1 MRQFQNHSSDAL
13 MAQVALGSEI
23 KSSQA
28 SIAASWQRSS
38 SFGLN
43 PNDRPVE
50 AVLSVNDFQETQQ
63 KSEYISQFVQ
73 PELELLYNQIAGT
86 NFMVAYADPC
96 GVIMDVLLDDEF
108 RNSDAGRAVI
118 PGSIWTEQFRGTNA
132 LGLCLHTGKSQTV
145 AGPAHFFRKLGNVS
159 CFAAPIYGQ
168 DNEIVGLID
177 ATSDASS
184 RQPHTLALV
193 KLACKNVENRLFVD
207 QFRNSSIISFHARHE
222 YLSTTSTGLLAVDEY
237 GFIDGANTNAK
248 IMLNGLDL
256 SGKRHFR
263 DIFANSYA
271 SIAGRL
277 NSNEII
283 RIHDAM
289 GSAVFMV
296 LRDPPTKK
304 IVEINPKSS
313 VMAPK
318 SEEVS
323 PHSTSALAPPT
334 TTPQEF
340 IYVAEDIGLKNQLT
354 RVGRALKHNLPIFVE
369 GARGSGKKATVRHL
383 LRLHYPE
390 HDVIEL
396 KCSSLTLANHKELIS
411 GDDNHQAYSDT
422 TITNT
427 AKNASLDGKAISLC
441 LHNIEDLPLGVQRSL
456 FELLDEWQEYNLSIR
471 GSRLGGVFLSSKS
484 PLQDLQNRQDMDQE
498 FLESVLG
505 GNISLPNLQQRSDFN
520 RLSSELLREISP
532 KHSFAAATLEQLRAQ
547 EWPGNIRQLKKTL
560 RILVSNS
567 ETEVIRPDALASGF
581 SVLQRQITPCTMC
594 ANSSM
599 RAETCVLIQKT
610 LMDSGGNI
618 SLVSRRLGIS
628 RTTIY
633 KHIN

>member
-1 MRQFQNHSSDAL
+1 MRQFNKHSTDAL
-13 MAQVALGSEI
+13 MAQVALGAEI

-28 SIAASWQRSS
+28 SIAASWRRSS

-43 PNDRPVE
+43 PHGRPVE
-50 AVLSVNDFQETQQ
+50 AVLSENDFKETRQ

-96 GVIMDVLLDDEF
+96 GVIMDVLLDEEF
-108 RNSDAGRAVI
+108 SNSDAGRAVI

-145 AGPAHFFRKLGNVS
+145 AGHAHFFRKLGDVS

-271 SIAGRL
+271 SIANRL

-296 LRDPPTKK
+296 LKDPATKK

-313 VMAPK
+313 VTALK
-318 SEEVS
+318 SEEAF
-323 PHSTSALAPPT
+323 PHPVHALEPLKKPLE
-334 TTPQEF
+334 EF
-340 IYVAEDIGLKNQLT
+340 IYVAEDIGLKGQLS
-354 RVGRALKHNLPIFVE
+354 RAGRALNHNLPIFVE
-369 GARGSGKKATVRHL
+369 GARGSGKKTTVRHL
-383 LRLHYPE
+383 LRLHYPAQN
-390 HDVIEL
+390 VVEL
-396 KCSSLTLANHKELIS
+396 KCSSLTLENHKKLIF
-411 GDDNHQAYSDT
+411 GDDNQQGYSGST
-422 TITNT
+422 LSNT
-427 AKNASLDGKAISLC
+427 VKNDRANNKLVSLC
-441 LHNIEDLPLGVQRSL
+441 LHNIEDLALKVQRSL
-456 FELLDEWQEYNLSIR
+456 LELLDEWQECDPTTY
-471 GSRLGGVFLSSKS
+471 GSRLGAVLFSSKC
-484 PLQDLQNRQDMDQE
+484 PLKDLQNSQDIDQE

-505 GNISLPNLQQRSDFN
+505 ANISLPNLDQRTDFKK
-520 RLSSELLREISP
+520 LSSELLREISP
-532 KHSFAAATLEQLRAQ
+532 KHSLATVTLEQLRAQ

-560 RILVSNS
+560 RILVSNA
-567 ETEVIRPDALASGF
+567 ETEVIRPDVLESGF
-581 SVLQRQITPCTMC
+581 NVLHRQIIPCTMC

>member
-1 MRQFQNHSSDAL
+1 MKQFHNNSNDAL
-13 MAQVALGSEI
+13 MAQVALGTEI

-43 PNDRPVE
+43 PNGRPVE
-50 AVLSVNDFQETQQ
+50 AVLSETDFQETRQ

-96 GVIMDVLLDDEF
+96 GVIVDVLLDEEF
-108 RNSDAGRAVI
+108 SNSDAGRAVI

-132 LGLCLHTGKSQTV
+132 LGLCLHTGNSQTV
-145 AGPAHFFRKLGNVS
+145 AGGAHFFRKLGDVS

-168 DNEIVGLID
+168 NNEIVGLID

-248 IMLNGLDL
+248 IMLSGLDL

-271 SIAGRL
+271 SIANRL
-277 NSNEII
+277 ISNEII
-283 RIHDAM
+283 RIHDVM

-296 LRDPPTKK
+296 LKDPPTKK

-313 VMAPK
+313 VIALK
-318 SEEVS
+318 SEEMPPDPANVLEPMTKS
-323 PHSTSALAPPT
+323 PP
-334 TTPQEF
+334 EF
-340 IYVAEDIGLKNQLT
+340 IYVAEDIGVKNQLL

-383 LRLHYPE
+383 LRSHYPE
-390 HDVIEL
+390 QDVVEL
-396 KCSSLTLANHKELIS
+396 KCSSLTLENHKELIF
-411 GDDNHQAYSDT
+411 GADKQQAYWNPT
-422 TITNT
+422 LAKT
-427 AKNASLDGKAISLC
+427 AKNDGLNNKLISLC
-441 LHNIEDLPLGVQRSL
+441 LHNIEDLPLAVQRSL
-456 FELLDEWQEYNLSIR
+456 FELLDEWQECDR
-471 GSRLGGVFLSSKS
+471 ARCHSRLGAVFLSSKI
-484 PLQDLQNRQDMDQE
+484 PLQELRNHQDMNQE

-505 GNISLPNLQQRSDFN
+505 ASISLPNLDQRIDFKKMT
-520 RLSSELLREISP
+520 SELLKEISP
-532 KHSFAAATLEQLRAQ
+532 KHCLATVTLEQLKAQ

-560 RILVSNS
+560 RILVSNA
-567 ETEVIRPDALASGF
+567 ETEVIRPDALESGF
-581 SVLQRQITPCTMC
+581 NVLHRQITPCAMC

-599 RAETCVLIQKT
+599 RTETCVLIQKT

-618 SLVSRRLGIS
+618 SMVSRRLGIS

-633 KHIN
+633 KHID

>member
-1 MRQFQNHSSDAL
+1 MRQFRNHSNDAL
-13 MAQVALGSEI
+13 MTQVALGTEI

-43 PNDRPVE
+43 PHGRPVE
-50 AVLSVNDFQETQQ
+50 AVLSESDFQETRQ

-96 GVIMDVLLDDEF
+96 GVIMDVLLDEEF
-108 RNSDAGRAVI
+108 SNSDAGRAVI

-132 LGLCLHTGKSQTV
+132 LGLCLHTGQSQTV
-145 AGPAHFFRKLGNVS
+145 AGRAHFFRKLGDVS

-248 IMLNGLDL
+248 IMLSGLDL
-256 SGKRHFR
+256 SGKKHFR

-271 SIAGRL
+271 SIASRL

-296 LRDPPTKK
+296 LKDPPTKK

-313 VMAPK
+313 VTALK
-318 SEEVS
+318 SEDCP
-323 PHSTSALAPPT
+323 PHPGHALEPRTKPLE
-334 TTPQEF
+334 EF
-340 IYVAEDIGLKNQLT
+340 IYVAEDIGLKSQLL
-354 RVGRALKHNLPIFVE
+354 RAGRALKHNLPIFVE
-369 GARGSGKKATVRHL
+369 GARGSGKKVTVRHL
-383 LRLHYPE
+383 LRLHYPSQNL
-390 HDVIEL
+390 VEL
-396 KCSSLTLANHKELIS
+396 KCSSLTLENHKTLIF
-411 GDDNHQAYSDT
+411 GDDNQQAYSSST
-422 TITNT
+422 LANT
-427 AKNASLDGKAISLC
+427 AKNGFSNKRLVNLC
-441 LHNIEDLPLGVQRSL
+441 LHNIEDLNFDVQHSL
-456 FELLDEWQEYNLSIR
+456 FELLDEWQECDLAKSE
-471 GSRLGGVFLSSKS
+471 SRLGAVFFSSKC
-484 PLQDLQNRQDMDQE
+484 PLQDLQNRQNMNQE

-505 GNISLPNLQQRSDFN
+505 ANISLPNLDQRTDFKK
-520 RLSSELLREISP
+520 LSSELLREISP
-532 KHSFAAATLEQLRAQ
+532 KHSLATVTLEQLRAQ

-560 RILVSNS
+560 RILVSNA
-567 ETEVIRPDALASGF
+567 ETEVIRPDLLESGF
-581 SVLQRQITPCTMC
+581 NVLQRQITPCAIC

-599 RAETCVLIQKT
+599 RSETCTLIQKT